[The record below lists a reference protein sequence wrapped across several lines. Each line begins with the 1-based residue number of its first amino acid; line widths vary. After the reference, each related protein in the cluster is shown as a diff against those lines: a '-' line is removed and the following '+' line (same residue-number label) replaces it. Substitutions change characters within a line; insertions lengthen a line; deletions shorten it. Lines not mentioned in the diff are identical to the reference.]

1 MEHAVILLVT
11 GLIAGALNAAA
22 GGGSFITMPVLVYTG
37 VPALEANASSTVA
50 LFPGSLASAVA
61 FRKEIQPFANIPIR
75 TMIFLTLAGGC
86 TGALLL
92 LFTPA
97 KSFNILVPWLL
108 LTGTLA
114 FAFGKRAG
122 EILRRKFQI
131 SSSLVLFS
139 QFLLGIYG
147 GYFGGAVGIMM
158 MAVWSLFGL
167 SDIKVVNAN
176 KTLLVGVANTI
187 AVILFILA
195 GKIWWPETI
204 CMMAGTISGGYFGAR
219 YTRKI
224 NPRLLRVGI
233 TVFNFI
239 ITALF
244 FIRVYSQ

>member
-1 MEHAVILLVT
+1 M
-11 GLIAGALNAAA
+11 AL
-22 GGGSFITMPVLVYTG
+22 
-37 VPALEANASSTVA
+37 
-50 LFPGSLASAVA
+50 
-61 FRKEIQPFANIPIR
+61 
-75 TMIFLTLAGGC
+75 
-86 TGALLL
+86 
-92 LFTPA
+92 
-97 KSFNILVPWLL
+97 
-108 LTGTLA
+108 
-114 FAFGKRAG
+114 
-122 EILRRKFQI
+122 
-131 SSSLVLFS
+131 
-139 QFLLGIYG
+139 
-147 GYFGGAVGIMM
+147 
-158 MAVWSLFGL
+158 WSLFGL

-224 NPRLLRVGI
+224 NPQLLRVGI